1 MDLNSVSG
9 GSPRQPTS
17 FREGV
22 KDMNRTIAL
31 CAFAVLVLALASSP
45 IVRAQ
50 GSPSPYSLGYY
61 SLAHQTG
68 STVPD
73 GTLRLVNDG
82 SVSDASPAGDL
93 CGAIYV
99 FDNTETM
106 FACCS
111 CKITPNGYLSLSVNN
126 NLTSKVAPNKLP
138 TRGVIKVL
146 STTPTVNV
154 WNCDPTNV
162 SNSTQPGIHGWIAH
176 LQKGSSSFQ
185 ITETEL
191 KEAALDAAEF
201 TDLQE
206 DCHVVLAGG
215 SQGFCSCADAGR

>member
-82 SVSDASPAGDL
+82 SVSGASPAGDL

-111 CKITPNGYLSLSVNN
+111 CKITPNGYLSLSVNSLTN
-126 NLTSKVAPNKLP
+126 NVTSNKLP

-146 STTPTVNV
+146 SSTPNAGS
-154 WNCDPTNV
+154 CDPTNV
-162 SNSTQPGIHGWIAH
+162 TTQPGIHGWIAH